1 MEIRDWRLLESPIS
15 NLQSPQNMNLLN
27 IYDYEKAAAEKMPA
41 TFHAY
46 YAGGVADNLTLH
58 ENRAAFDR
66 IKLLPRIFRDVSQIS
81 LETTLGGEKRPSPLL
96 IAPAAMHKLANP
108 DGELATARA
117 AAAFG
122 LPQILSTLSSVSVE
136 EVTAVGHPV
145 WFQLYIFR
153 DRDWSAEIVQR
164 AVEAGCQA
172 LVVTV
177 DVPVQ
182 GLRENLRRINFAI
195 PAELPLPNLSRP
207 GVSRDNSTLLHLV
220 EENFDPGLTWNDIAW
235 LRSLTD
241 LPIWVKGIL
250 RADDAQRAVQAG
262 VNGIMVSNHG
272 GRQLD
277 TAVTPIEAL
286 PAIAQAVGDHCELIF
301 DGGIR
306 RGTDVLKALAFGAN
320 GVALGRAPLW
330 GLAVNGEEGVHHI
343 LQILHT
349 ELQNVMAQCGC
360 TTIEELTPDL
370 IYNPPQP

>member
-1 MEIRDWRLLESPIS
+1 M
-15 NLQSPQNMNLLN
+15 QLLN
-27 IYDYEKAAAEKMPA
+27 IYDYEKAAAEKMPSA
-41 TFHAY
+41 FHEY
-46 YAGGVADNLTLH
+46 YAGGVADNLTLQ

-81 LETTLGGEKRPSPLL
+81 LETVIGGAKRPSPFL
-96 IAPAAMHKLANP
+96 IAPAAMHKLGHP

-117 AAAFG
+117 AASFG
-122 LPQILSTLSSVSVE
+122 MLQILSTLSSVAVE
-136 EVTAVGHPV
+136 EVTAVSHPV

-153 DRDWSAEIVQR
+153 DRGWSAEIVQR
-164 AVEAGCQA
+164 AVAAGCQA

-182 GLRENLRRINFAI
+182 GLRENLHRINFAFPDDI
-195 PAELPLPNLSRP
+195 PVPNLVRAGQSQH
-207 GVSRDNSTLLHLV
+207 DNSSLLKLV
-220 EENFDPGLTWNDIAW
+220 NDNFDPGLTWADIEW
-235 LRSLTD
+235 LRGLTD

-262 VNGIMVSNHG
+262 VDGIMVSNHG

-286 PAIAQAVGDHCELIF
+286 PAVKTAVGNSVELIL

-306 RGTDVLKALAFGAN
+306 RGTDALKALALGAN
-320 GVALGRAPLW
+320 GVALARAPLW
-330 GLAVNGEEGVHHI
+330 GLAVDGEAGVRHV
-343 LQILHT
+343 LQILHD
-349 ELQNVMAQCGC
+349 ELANVMAQCGC
-360 TTIEELTPDL
+360 TAVAELSPDL

>member
-1 MEIRDWRLLESPIS
+1 
-15 NLQSPQNMNLLN
+15 MNLLN
-27 IYDYEKAAAEKMPA
+27 IYDYEKAAAETMPSA
-41 TFHAY
+41 FHEY

-66 IKLLPRIFRDVSQIS
+66 IKLLPRIFRDVRHIS
-81 LETTLGGEKRPSPLL
+81 LETTLGGEKRPSPFL
-96 IAPAAMHKLANP
+96 IAPAAMHKLGHP

-117 AAAFG
+117 AATFRM
-122 LPQILSTLSSVSVE
+122 PQILSTLSSVSVE
-136 EVTAVGHPV
+136 EITAVHHPV

-153 DRDWSAEIVQR
+153 DRGWSAEIVQR
-164 AVEAGCQA
+164 AVAAGCQA

-182 GLRENLRRINFAI
+182 GLRENLHRIDFSFPPEI
-195 PAELPLPNLSRP
+195 PIPNLARAEH
-207 GVSRDNSTLLHLV
+207 GQDNSSLLKLV
-220 EENFDPGLTWNDIAW
+220 NDNFDPGLTWADIEW
-235 LRSLTD
+235 LRGLTN

-262 VNGIMVSNHG
+262 VDGIIVSNHG

-286 PAIAQAVGDHCELIF
+286 PHIAQTVGDQIELIL

-306 RGTDVLKALAFGAN
+306 RGTDVLKALALGAK
-320 GVALGRAPLW
+320 GVALARAPLW
-330 GLAVNGEEGVHHI
+330 GLAVNGETGVRHV
-343 LQILHT
+343 LQLLHD
-349 ELQNVMAQCGC
+349 ELENVMAQCGC
-360 TTIEELTPDL
+360 TAVDQLTPDL